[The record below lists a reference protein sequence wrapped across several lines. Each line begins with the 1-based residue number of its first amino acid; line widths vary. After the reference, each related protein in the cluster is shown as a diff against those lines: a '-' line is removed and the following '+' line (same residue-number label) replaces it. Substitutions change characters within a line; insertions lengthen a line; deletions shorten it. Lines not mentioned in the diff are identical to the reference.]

1 MNKMKVLLIGSSFS
15 AAPLYFAIKKY
26 GAYVSV
32 CGDIE
37 EDPCHQYADVSY
49 FIDYSQPDRL
59 MEIVE
64 SGDFDFLV
72 PSCNDYSYMSCAR
85 VGLKHKFPGFDAFE
99 VARMLHTKNAF
110 RAMTA
115 DLGIC
120 APGFIELH
128 EGQKIDA
135 GTLHYPI
142 LVKPIDSFSGR
153 GMSKV
158 TTPDLLPKAV
168 HEARQQSRSGNVV
181 MEEFIVGS
189 LHSHSA
195 WLQEGSVA
203 LDFFVDEFCTVYPY
217 QVNCSNHPS
226 NLPLEIKNKVR
237 NSINHVARELQL
249 VDGLMHTQFMVRG
262 DDFWII
268 ETMRRCPGDL
278 YGTLITRST
287 GIDYAD
293 LFVRPFLNMKLPA
306 QLPEIQSQ
314 LYGRHTISVDHP
326 LIYCSFSHSIP
337 ADRVDIVSLKSSGE
351 SLQVAPFDKIG
362 ILFAK
367 FTDQEIMLSTTPYMA
382 DFVKINQ
389 LGRKN

>member
-26 GAYVSV
+26 GAHVSV

-59 MEIVE
+59 MGIVE

-85 VGLKHKFPGFDAFE
+85 VGLKHKFPGFDVFE
-99 VARMLHTKNAF
+99 VARILHTKNAF

-115 DLGIC
+115 DLGIF
-120 APGFIELH
+120 APGFLELH

-158 TTPDLLPKAV
+158 TTPDLLPRAV
-168 HEARQQSRSGNVV
+168 HEARQQSRSGDVV
-181 MEEFIVGS
+181 LEEFIDGS

-195 WLQEGSVA
+195 WLQERSVV

-226 NLPLEIKNKVR
+226 NLPLKIRNKVR
-237 NSINHVARELQL
+237 NSINHVARELKL
-249 VDGLMHTQFMVRG
+249 VDGLMHTQFMCVG
-262 DDFWII
+262 
-268 ETMRRCPGDL
+268 
-278 YGTLITRST
+278 
-287 GIDYAD
+287 
-293 LFVRPFLNMKLPA
+293 
-306 QLPEIQSQ
+306 
-314 LYGRHTISVDHP
+314 TISG
-326 LIYCSFSHSIP
+326 L
-337 ADRVDIVSLKSSGE
+337 LK
-351 SLQVAPFDKIG
+351 QCDVAPG
-362 ILFAK
+362 ICTVL
-367 FTDQEIMLSTTPYMA
+367 
-382 DFVKINQ
+382 
-389 LGRKN
+389 